1 MVSKRLSHE
10 EGHKRK
16 FLCVV
21 DSTTECE
28 KAVLYAE
35 RRATNT
41 GGALALLYVYE
52 PEDFQHWLGV
62 EEVMKAEAKERG
74 EEHLNKYAEFCR
86 EHGSIDPQLIYREG
100 RPREQI
106 LQLVEEDQ
114 DIAILVLA
122 AGDGLQHEAVLT
134 GRRELQ
140 HQRHRRVQ
148 VGGKACVNDLVLA
161 ARKGCLEGLEGGD
174 DHHETQG
181 NCV

>member
-62 EEVMKAEAKERG
+62 EEVMKAEARERG
-74 EEHLNKYAEFCR
+74 EEQLERYAEFSR
-86 EHGSIDPQLIYREG
+86 NHGSIDPQLIYREG
-100 RPREQI
+100 RPQEQI
-106 LQLVEEDQ
+106 LELVEEDQ
-114 DIAILVLA
+114 DISILVLA
-122 AGDGLQHEAVLT
+122 AGDS
-134 GRRELQ
+134 
-140 HQRHRRVQ
+140 
-148 VGGKACVNDLVLA
+148 NDGPGPLVSSLGA
-161 ARKGCLEGLEGGD
+161 AGSAFSIPVIVVPCEMTFEEID
-174 DHHETQG
+174 SVT
-181 NCV
+181 

>member
-1 MVSKRLSHE
+1 MVSKRRIHE

-21 DSTTECE
+21 DSSTECE

-62 EEVMKAEAKERG
+62 EEIMKAEAREQG
-74 EEHLNKYAEFCR
+74 EEQLQTYAQFCR
-86 EHGSIDPQLIYREG
+86 DHGSIDPELIYREG
-100 RPREQI
+100 KTHEQI
-106 LQLVEEDQ
+106 LELIEEDE

-122 AGDGLQHEAVLT
+122 AGDAKDGPGPLVSSL
-134 GRRELQ
+134 GRAGSAFSIPVIVVPFDMTFEDIES
-140 HQRHRRVQ
+140 V
-148 VGGKACVNDLVLA
+148 
-161 ARKGCLEGLEGGD
+161 
-174 DHHETQG
+174 T
-181 NCV
+181 

>member
-62 EEVMKAEAKERG
+62 EEVMKAEARERAD
-74 EEHLNKYAEFCR
+74 EQLEKYAQFSR
-86 EHGSIDPQLIYREG
+86 EHGSIDPELIYREG
-100 RPREQI
+100 RTQEQI
-106 LQLVEEDQ
+106 LELVEEDQ

-122 AGDGLQHEAVLT
+122 AGDGKD
-134 GRRELQ
+134 GP
-140 HQRHRRVQ
+140 
-148 VGGKACVNDLVLA
+148 GPLVASLGA
-161 ARKGCLEGLEGGD
+161 AGSAFTIPVIVVPCEMTFEEID
-174 DHHETQG
+174 SVT
-181 NCV
+181 

>member
-1 MVSKRLSHE
+1 MVSKRRIHE
-10 EGHKRK
+10 EGHERK

-35 RRATNT
+35 RRATKT

-62 EEVMKAEAKERG
+62 EEIMKAEARERG
-74 EEHLNKYAEFCR
+74 EEHLEKYARFCR
-86 EHGSIDPQLIYREG
+86 EHGSIDPELIYREG
-100 RPREQI
+100 KTKEEI

-122 AGDGLQHEAVLT
+122 AGDAQDGP
-134 GRRELQ
+134 GP
-140 HQRHRRVQ
+140 
-148 VGGKACVNDLVLA
+148 LVSSLGSA
-161 ARKGCLEGLEGGD
+161 GSAFSIPVIVVPSEMTFED
-174 DHHETQG
+174 IESVT
-181 NCV
+181 

>member
-100 RPREQI
+100 RPLEQI
-106 LQLVEEDQ
+106 LELVEEDQ

-122 AGDGLQHEAVLT
+122 AGDSNEGP
-134 GRRELQ
+134 GP
-140 HQRHRRVQ
+140 
-148 VGGKACVNDLVLA
+148 LVSSLGSA
-161 ARKGCLEGLEGGD
+161 GSAFTIPVIVVPCEMTFAEID
-174 DHHETQG
+174 SVT
-181 NCV
+181 

>member
-10 EGHKRK
+10 DGHKRK

-62 EEVMKAEAKERG
+62 EEVMKAEARERG
-74 EEHLNKYAEFCR
+74 EEHLEKYAAFCR

-100 RPREQI
+100 RTKEQI
-106 LQLVEEDQ
+106 LELVEEDQ
-114 DIAILVLA
+114 DISILVLA
-122 AGDGLQHEAVLT
+122 AGDSKDGP
-134 GRRELQ
+134 GP
-140 HQRHRRVQ
+140 
-148 VGGKACVNDLVLA
+148 LVSSLGA
-161 ARKGCLEGLEGGD
+161 AGSAFGIPVIVVPCEMTFED
-174 DHHETQG
+174 IDSVT
-181 NCV
+181 